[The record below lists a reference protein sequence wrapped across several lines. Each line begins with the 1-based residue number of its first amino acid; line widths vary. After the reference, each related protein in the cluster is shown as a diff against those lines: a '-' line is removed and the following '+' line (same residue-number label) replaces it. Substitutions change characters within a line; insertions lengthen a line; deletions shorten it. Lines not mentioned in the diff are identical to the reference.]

1 MHLYPRMI
9 TYGWLGSSVS
19 RIIAKE
25 AAFLGRAQLL
35 DLLLTRFSANQ
46 PLGVSLTLIPY
57 SNGEIF
63 TCFGSFYANMGI
75 PFTCI

>member
-1 MHLYPRMI
+1 MCHD
-9 TYGWLGSSVS
+9 SFVS
-19 RIIAKE
+19 RPVRFAKE

-63 TCFGSFYANMGI
+63 TCFDSFYANMGM
-75 PFTCI
+75 PSHVFEY